1 MTYKQSAVYSL
12 ALKAQ
17 SDRAEALTSLTLL
30 LDHPAGIGDHST
42 DDLHKNLNQALDKL
56 TDADDRL
63 ETLQK
68 YFPELRMNFDGTDS

>member
-42 DDLHKNLNQALDKL
+42 DDLHSNLNQALDKL

-68 YFPELRMNFDGTDS
+68 YFPELRMNLDGTNS